1 MVYTEK
7 RIRKE
12 GVDLNLENKKEKL
25 LELLQ
30 NKEFA
35 KVRREVEEEN
45 PVDIADLIESME
57 KDNRILTMRLLPK
70 DLAVDVFAEME
81 PDLQETLLSEITT
94 EEIDHLVK
102 EMFVDDLVDLLE
114 ELPASLVAEIL
125 DRVHPSDRDTLN
137 RFLQYQ
143 EDTAGSIMTSEYTS
157 LKKSLKVPEAI
168 DYLRKNGQDSET
180 LYSCY
185 VVSDSR
191 VLLGVVTLRTLL
203 LSEDQ
208 HTVEELM
215 EEKVVS
221 VHTEDD
227 VEGVA
232 DLFSRYDFMT
242 LPVVDKENRLVG
254 IITVDDIMDVILE
267 EDTEDFEKMAGTVPS
282 DKPYLKT
289 SVWELAK
296 NRLGWLTFLMLSGM
310 ITGAILNTY
319 EEAFMVIPVLV
330 TFIPMLTDTGGN
342 SGSQSSTLII
352 RGLVLGEIEMKDVFK
367 VFVKEF
373 EVSLMAGSVLA
384 ILTYIRLRMIYP
396 DKPLI
401 VVVVSLAILLTVIM
415 AKLLGALLPFIAK
428 KIKADPAI
436 MAAPMITTIVDAS
449 SLLIYFYL
457 AQLILKI

>member
-1 MVYTEK
+1 M
-7 RIRKE
+7 
-12 GVDLNLENKKEKL
+12 EKL
-25 LELLQ
+25 EHLQILLK
-30 NKEFA
+30 NKEFMQLR
-35 KVRREVEEEN
+35 KELEQEN
-45 PVDIADLIESME
+45 PVDLAELIEKMT
-57 KDNRILTMRLLPK
+57 KDERILTMRLLPK
-70 DLAVDVFAEME
+70 DLAVDVFSEMD

-125 DRVHPSDRDTLN
+125 DRVHPQDRDTLN
-137 RFLQYQ
+137 RFLQYKV
-143 EDTAGSIMTSEYTS
+143 DTAGSIMTSEYTS
-157 LKKSLKVPEAI
+157 LKKSLKVSEAI
-168 DYLRKNGQDSET
+168 DYLRQNGQDSET
-180 LYSCY
+180 LYSCF

-191 VLLGVVTLRTLL
+191 VLLGVVSLRTLL
-203 LSEDQ
+203 LSED
-208 HTVEELM
+208 HLTVEDLM
-215 EEKVVS
+215 EEKVVR
-221 VHTEDD
+221 VQTEDD
-227 VEGVA
+227 VEEVA
-232 DLFSRYDFMT
+232 EIFSRYDFTT

-296 NRLGWLTFLMLSGM
+296 NRMGWLTFLMLSG
-310 ITGAILNTY
+310 ILTGAILTSF
-319 EEAFMVIPVLV
+319 EDAFLVIPVLV

-352 RGLVLGEIEMKDVFK
+352 RGLVLGEIEMKDIVK
-367 VFVKEF
+367 VFIKEF
-373 EVSLMAGSVLA
+373 EVSLMTGTVLA
-384 ILTYIRLRMIYP
+384 LLTYIRLRLLYP

-401 VVVVSLAILLTVIM
+401 VLVVSLAILATVIM
-415 AKLLGALLPFIAK
+415 AKLMGALLPFFAK

-449 SLLIYFYL
+449 SLLVYFYL
-457 AQLILKI
+457 ARWILHI

>member
-1 MVYTEK
+1 MTEK
-7 RIRKE
+7 
-12 GVDLNLENKKEKL
+12 LEHL
-25 LELLQ
+25 QMLLQ
-30 NKEFA
+30 NRLFMQLRKEL
-35 KVRREVEEEN
+35 EEEN
-45 PVDIADLIESME
+45 PVDLAELIEEMT
-57 KDNRILTMRLLPK
+57 KDERILTMRLLPK
-70 DLAVDVFAEME
+70 DLAVDVFSEMD

-125 DRVHPSDRDTLN
+125 DRVHPEDRDTLN
-137 RFLQYQ
+137 RFLQYKV
-143 EDTAGSIMTSEYTS
+143 DTAGSIMTSEYTS

-168 DYLRKNGQDSET
+168 DYLRQNGQDSET
-180 LYSCY
+180 LYSCF
-185 VVSDSR
+185 VVSDTR

-203 LSEDQ
+203 LAED
-208 HTVEELM
+208 HLTVEDLM
-215 EEKVVS
+215 EEKVVG
-221 VHTEDD
+221 VQTEDD
-227 VEGVA
+227 VEEVA
-232 DLFSRYDFMT
+232 EIFSRYDFMT

-296 NRLGWLTFLMLSGM
+296 NRMGWLTFLMLSG
-310 ITGAILNTY
+310 ILTGAILTSF
-319 EEAFMVIPVLV
+319 EDAFLVIPVLV

-352 RGLVLGEIEMKDVFK
+352 RGLVLGEIEMKDILK
-367 VFVKEF
+367 VFIKEF
-373 EVSLMAGSVLA
+373 EVSLMAGAVLA
-384 ILTYIRLRMIYP
+384 LLTYIRLRILYP

-401 VVVVSLAILLTVIM
+401 VLVVSLAILATVIM
-415 AKLLGALLPFIAK
+415 AKLMGALLPFFAK

-449 SLLIYFYL
+449 SLLIYFFL
-457 AQLILKI
+457 ARWILKI

>member
-1 MVYTEK
+1 M
-7 RIRKE
+7 
-12 GVDLNLENKKEKL
+12 EKL
-25 LELLQ
+25 EHLQILLK
-30 NKEFA
+30 NKEFMQLR
-35 KVRREVEEEN
+35 KELEQEN
-45 PVDIADLIESME
+45 PVDLAELIEKMT
-57 KDNRILTMRLLPK
+57 KDERILTMRLLPK
-70 DLAVDVFAEME
+70 DLAVDVFSEMD

-125 DRVHPSDRDTLN
+125 DRVHPEDRDTLN
-137 RFLQYQ
+137 RFLQYKV
-143 EDTAGSIMTSEYTS
+143 DTAGSIMTSEYTS

-168 DYLRKNGQDSET
+168 DYLRLNGQDSET
-180 LYSCY
+180 LYSCF
-185 VVSDSR
+185 VVSDTR

-203 LSEDQ
+203 LSED
-208 HTVEELM
+208 HLTVEDLM
-215 EEKVVS
+215 EEKVVR
-221 VHTEDD
+221 VQTEDD
-227 VEGVA
+227 VEDVA
-232 DLFSRYDFMT
+232 EIFSRYDFMT

-296 NRLGWLTFLMLSGM
+296 NRMGWLTFLMLSG
-310 ITGAILNTY
+310 ILTGAILTSF
-319 EEAFMVIPVLV
+319 EDAFLVIPVLV

-352 RGLVLGEIEMKDVFK
+352 RGLVLGEIEMKDIVK
-367 VFVKEF
+367 VFIKEF
-373 EVSLMAGSVLA
+373 EVSLMTGTVLA
-384 ILTYIRLRMIYP
+384 LLTYIRLRLLYP
-396 DKPLI
+396 DKSLI
-401 VVVVSLAILLTVIM
+401 VLVVSLAILATVIM
-415 AKLLGALLPFIAK
+415 AKLMGALLPFFAK

-449 SLLIYFYL
+449 SLLIYFFL
-457 AQLILKI
+457 ARWILKI

>member
-1 MVYTEK
+1 V
-7 RIRKE
+7 I
-12 GVDLNLENKKEKL
+12 VLEKL
-25 LELLQ
+25 EHLQILLK
-30 NKEFA
+30 NKEFMQLR
-35 KVRREVEEEN
+35 KELEEEN
-45 PVDIADLIESME
+45 PVDLAELIEEMT
-57 KDNRILTMRLLPK
+57 KDERILTMRLLPK
-70 DLAVDVFAEME
+70 DLAVDVFSEMD

-125 DRVHPSDRDTLN
+125 DRVHPEDRDTLN
-137 RFLQYQ
+137 RFLQYKV
-143 EDTAGSIMTSEYTS
+143 DTAGSIMTSEYTS

-168 DYLRKNGQDSET
+168 DYLRLNGQDSET
-180 LYSCY
+180 LYSCF
-185 VVSDSR
+185 VVSDTR

-203 LSEDQ
+203 LSED
-208 HTVEELM
+208 HLTVEDLM
-215 EEKVVS
+215 EEKVVR
-221 VHTEDD
+221 VQTEDD
-227 VEGVA
+227 VEDVA
-232 DLFSRYDFMT
+232 EIFSRYDFMT

-296 NRLGWLTFLMLSGM
+296 NRMGWLTFLMLSG
-310 ITGAILNTY
+310 ILTGAILTSF
-319 EEAFMVIPVLV
+319 EDAFLVIPVLV

-352 RGLVLGEIEMKDVFK
+352 RGLVLGEIEMKDIVK
-367 VFVKEF
+367 VFIKEF
-373 EVSLMAGSVLA
+373 EVSLMTGTVLA
-384 ILTYIRLRMIYP
+384 LLTYIRLRLLYP

-401 VVVVSLAILLTVIM
+401 VLVVSLAILATVIM
-415 AKLLGALLPFIAK
+415 AKLMGALLPFFAK

-449 SLLIYFYL
+449 SLLVYFYL
-457 AQLILKI
+457 ARWILKI